1 MSPNRLRVDGPLGKT
16 QGKPQRKPQS
26 IATALGH
33 MALASM
39 LMGGAVWAQETTP
52 FKLTGVHPGFTVTNL
67 LNATNYGLSTDRT
80 NGMPNVGAL
89 CWLSNGDLFVA
100 TQTVGASVGNVL
112 GPSNAYV
119 FSGVQGNPANITM
132 RQVATGFYMPSGCV
146 EVNNEVYVVDN
157 RNGISKF
164 TKSNTGNWTR
174 TSVYSGLLGVMT
186 CGGSGD
192 RRWDAGLVHKDGYLY
207 SSVGVGLIAGGTSE
221 STANQC
227 RGRGTVLRIPLAG
240 GRVDTISGGIRN
252 SGGLNL
258 GPEGEIFLTDNQG
271 GWKPAC
277 PIYNARQGRW
287 FGHPDTPFGPNG
299 TVSGDVDPPVAI
311 FPYGASTSASPANNP
326 ALARSPTDLL
336 MLRKG
341 PFAGQLIVGEVYLG
355 GLNRVFLEKIKGEY
369 QGVIFPFSQGLGT
382 ASSAG
387 TTGFSAPI
395 RSLLLGPDD
404 STIYLGGGGGN
415 GNSGNWGVANRNQWG
430 LARMAPNGNAF
441 FEMRAIRSLSST
453 QMEIEFTEPI
463 NAAAAS
469 NFTVHHWNYTV
480 GGSANNGSYGAGK
493 NAPTQLT
500 VSAATVNAEKTRV
513 TLTINGLQQLPA
525 NPGRNWPYV
534 VQFQVSG
541 VTSASGRAL
550 WGGQAWYTLN
560 QFGPA
565 DAPTSVA
572 SKYDDQGVPL
582 KMSVRYAQGHLQVSL
597 PTAERYQITL
607 RDMRGREVQAFEV
620 SGIREISRPIA
631 STLVGVHFLEARSQR
646 AVLNAVIPAIR

>member
-1 MSPNRLRVDGPLGKT
+1 MFRRFQLLLALVIPIVGLSHH
-16 QGKPQRKPQS
+16 
-26 IATALGH
+26 ALG
-33 MALASM
+33 
-39 LMGGAVWAQETTP
+39 QEPTP
-52 FKLTGVHPGFTVTNL
+52 FKLSGVHPGFAVTNL
-67 LNATNYGLSTDRT
+67 LNATNYGLSTDRV

-89 CWLSNGDLFVA
+89 CWLANGDLFVA
-100 TQTVGASVGNVL
+100 TQAVGNSAGNLL

-132 RQVATGFYMPSGCV
+132 RQVASGFYLPSGCV
-146 EVNNEVYVVDN
+146 EVNGEVYVVDN
-157 RNGISKF
+157 RNGIAKF
-164 TKSNTGNWTR
+164 TNNNTNAWTR
-174 TSVYSGLLGVMT
+174 TSIYSGLLGVMT

-227 RGRGTVLRIPLAG
+227 RGRGTVLRVPLAG
-240 GRVDTISGGIRN
+240 GKADTISGGIRN

-271 GWKPAC
+271 GWKPAS

-287 FGHPDTPFGPNG
+287 FGHPDTPFGPSG
-299 TVSGDVDPPVAI
+299 TVSGDVDPPAAI
-311 FPYGASTSASPANNP
+311 FPYGASTSSSPANNP
-326 ALARSPTDLL
+326 TVARSPTDLV

-341 PFAGQLIVGEVYLG
+341 VFAGQLIVGEIYLG
-355 GLNRVFLEKIKGEY
+355 GLYRVFLEKVRGEY

-387 TTGFSAPI
+387 TTGFASPI

-404 STIYLGGGGGN
+404 STIYLGGGSGD
-415 GNSGNWGVANRNQWG
+415 GNSGNWGVANRNHWG
-430 LARMAPNGNAF
+430 LARMTPNGNAF
-441 FEMRAIRSLSST
+441 FEMRAIRSLSAT

-463 NAAAAS
+463 TTAAAS

-480 GGSANNGSYGAGK
+480 GGTANNGGYGAGK
-493 NAPTQLT
+493 NAPAQLT
-500 VSAATVNAEKTRV
+500 VTAAAVSEDRKRV
-513 TLTINGLQQLPA
+513 TLTVNGLQQLPT

-541 VTSASGRAL
+541 VTATSGRTL

-560 QFGPA
+560 RFGPA
-565 DAPTSVA
+565 EAPTSVA
-572 SKYDDQGVPL
+572 SKYDGHGVPMKL
-582 KMSVRYAQGHLQVSL
+582 SARFSRGHLQVTL
-597 PTAERYQITL
+597 PSEAKYAL
-607 RDMRGREVQAFEV
+607 RLTDTRGRLVASYSVEGKSEIQLPV
-620 SGIREISRPIA
+620 SNLRP
-631 STLVGVHFLEARSQR
+631 GVNLLEARSAQGNWHTVVAGIQGR
-646 AVLNAVIPAIR
+646 